1 MYQRLR
7 KASASCWVCLI
18 LLCPSIVRAQIPS
31 PLPHTYVN
39 DLAHVLTS
47 EDVQDLNEQINALE
61 KTWSVQLAIVLVRRL
76 PDSMDIADFA
86 REIGRKWHAGIHD
99 SGLVYIASIS
109 QKKQRL
115 EVSTRL
121 EGIIPDLT
129 AHAITDQLKPFF
141 RDKDYAAGLKKMV
154 SVINEQ
160 LEQAQ
165 AGQVSAD
172 PPAAEQS
179 PANDVVPI
187 QNDNNY
193 QGVPWLFIIFG
204 FFALGVI
211 IIILR
216 NIFSGGIRRRRPVY
230 YSGTGVHVDNHVYIA
245 GAGYEQGY
253 TASNKA
259 DTGSSG
265 NNDFGNW
272 GGGADSSASSDPGFT
287 SSDSGFSGG
296 GASNDW

>member
-1 MYQRLR
+1 MYHQFQ
-7 KASASCWVCLI
+7 KARASCWLCLI
-18 LLCPSIVRAQIPS
+18 LLCSYIVRAQIPS

-39 DLAHVLTS
+39 DLAHVLTP
-47 EDVQDLNEQINALE
+47 EDVQVLNGQINVLE

-76 PDSMDIADFA
+76 PDSIDIADFA
-86 REIGRKWHAGIHD
+86 RDIGRKWHTSIND

-129 AHAITDQLKPFF
+129 AHAITDELKPFF
-141 RDKDYAAGLKKMV
+141 RDKDYAGGLKKMV
-154 SVINEQ
+154 SLVSEH

-165 AGQVSAD
+165 DGQAPLVD
-172 PPAAEQS
+172 QPPAEQS
-179 PANDVVPI
+179 PANDVVPAQDI
-187 QNDNNY
+187 DNNDH
-193 QGVPWLFIIFG
+193 GTSWFFIKFG
-204 FFALGVI
+204 FLGLGVF

-216 NIFSGGIRRRRPVY
+216 NIFSGGIRRRRPEY
-230 YSGTGVHVDNHVYIA
+230 YSATGAYVDNNVYI
-245 GAGYEQGY
+245 GGSG
-253 TASNKA
+253 N
-259 DTGSSG
+259 DSSG
-265 NNDFGNW
+265 SNDYGNW
-272 GGGADSSASSDPGFT
+272 GGGADSSSSSDPGFS